1 MLEPLPK
8 LVMLT
13 GYAPP
18 SLSISSDSGSL
29 DPFSSKESERVPSVS
44 SSSRREVR
52 VQSAMENEG
61 SCVWTLQRDDINK
74 D

>member
-1 MLEPLPK
+1 MLKPLPK
-8 LVMLT
+8 MVMLS
-13 GYAPP
+13 GYAQP
-18 SLSISSDSGSL
+18 SLSMASVSGSL

-52 VQSAMENEG
+52 LLSAMENEG
-61 SCVWTLQRDDINK
+61 PCVWTLQRDDINK